1 MLVVLVMVVV
11 VVVFVVVVVG
21 LVIPSIKEED
31 KAGGLW
37 GWRSMR
43 KHFYIFFH
51 SFASI
56 WGWTRAFRGEK
67 KAGFLGTES
76 KERGRESFEVCSRT
90 REGLTKF
97 GEENQTQRNEQQWF
111 ERWRRHTKFTLTFY
125 DHINRT
131 NSQLVIFN
139 LLKKKKKKKFMI
151 FNILLCEV
159 AVTVSVLIHSQ
170 WSFKSFFTSLSL
182 CIDSQI
188 VIFGVLNETF
198 RIFFLMKRRSGFR
211 NHRFGLPRTFL
222 IKDSFLF

>member
-1 MLVVLVMVVV
+1 M
-11 VVVFVVVVVG
+11 
-21 LVIPSIKEED
+21 D

-76 KERGRESFEVCSRT
+76 KERGRERERERERVLKYVQEQERVWQSLEKKT
-90 REGLTKF
+90 RRKEMSNSDLRDEGD
-97 GEENQTQRNEQQWF
+97 TQSLHLHFMTILIEPILNLWF
-111 ERWRRHTKFTLTFY
+111 
-125 DHINRT
+125 
-131 NSQLVIFN
+131 SIFS
-139 LLKKKKKKKFMI
+139 KKKKKKIMI

-198 RIFFLMKRRSGFR
+198 RIFFFNEETFR
-211 NHRFGLPRTFL
+211 IWQPQVWLTSYFFNQRFFFILN
-222 IKDSFLF
+222 KQ

>member
-1 MLVVLVMVVV
+1 MGLNSSISRWEEGR
-11 VVVFVVVVVG
+11 VFG
-21 LVIPSIKEED
+21 NWEQ
-31 KAGGLW
+31 
-37 GWRSMR
+37 
-43 KHFYIFFH
+43 
-51 SFASI
+51 
-56 WGWTRAFRGEK
+56 GER
-67 KAGFLGTES
+67 
-76 KERGRESFEVCSRT
+76 ERERERESFEVCSRT

-139 LLKKKKKKKFMI
+139 LFKKKKKKKIMI

-198 RIFFLMKRRSGFR
+198 RIFFFNEETFR
-211 NHRFGLPRTFL
+211 IWQPQVWLTSYFFNQRFFFILN
-222 IKDSFLF
+222 KQ